1 MVVTW
6 PPKMVNTC
14 KSVPFSRTGWVVM
27 ACSGSCRFS
36 DTACHSHLHMHL
48 LIHHLVCSQNH
59 LRMHMSAF
67 VWHRAGPCHTG
78 WSGVWKPDTA
88 PGPVVRRN
96 VSPFHMKENLQ
107 TPSKWAEGRT
117 ASACRVAGMG
127 LPMSAQVRSS
137 VGHKL
142 PQKSGVTYRGPQHWL
157 SPKVDLLEKQLHWP

>member
-67 VWHRAGPCHTG
+67 VWHRAGQDDPEYGSLTQH
-78 WSGVWKPDTA
+78 
-88 PGPVVRRN
+88 R
-96 VSPFHMKENLQ
+96 
-107 TPSKWAEGRT
+107 
-117 ASACRVAGMG
+117 
-127 LPMSAQVRSS
+127 VRSS
-137 VGHKL
+137 GGTWAHFTWRRICRHLQSGRKGEQPLHAELLVWVYPCQH
-142 PQKSGVTYRGPQHWL
+142 KSGPLWAINCRKRVG
-157 SPKVDLLEKQLHWP
+157 WPIGAHSIGWAPR